1 MTDSHL
7 SGDCLERI
15 EEIALITQS
24 NALSVEALWL
34 RQEAREIQLRS
45 FIANFVPILTQ
56 TAEEQEQ
63 EYAELQQRQ
72 AEADERFQVLF
83 VEARADRTEMCQ

>member
-24 NALSVEALWL
+24 NALSVEAL
-34 RQEAREIQLRS
+34 
-45 FIANFVPILTQ
+45 
-56 TAEEQEQ
+56 
-63 EYAELQQRQ
+63 
-72 AEADERFQVLF
+72 
-83 VEARADRTEMCQ
+83 